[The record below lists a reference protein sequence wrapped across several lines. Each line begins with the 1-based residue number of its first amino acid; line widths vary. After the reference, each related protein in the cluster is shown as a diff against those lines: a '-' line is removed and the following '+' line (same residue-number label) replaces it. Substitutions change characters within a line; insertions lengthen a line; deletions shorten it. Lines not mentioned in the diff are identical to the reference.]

1 MCKAMGHPHQGVC
14 GEITH
19 DSGCLGHGE

>member
-1 MCKAMGHPHQGVC
+1 MGHPRQGVC

-19 DSGCLGHGE
+19 DTTCPECEAQDA